1 MLVPL
6 VLTRQCTVRTRASD
20 AASLAPLRGTA
31 LSTCTSPPP
40 RARGRPGPARRR
52 RPQAAV
58 CVPPRATLMR
68 YDEISRQIKWGHAVR
83 SRPKYAYGDDEAAR
97 EAAGKAAL
105 LRAKK
110 SLSTGWAAR
119 LKKHP
124 HQATPAPGEAKCSA
138 SFLYGKDG
146 AGHDNGCLAPS
157 SYPLRAPIQS
167 ARSERPLPCL

>member
-1 MLVPL
+1 ML
-6 VLTRQCTVRTRASD
+6 RAQEDVRVYAELQSKQRA
-20 AASLAPLRGTA
+20 
-31 LSTCTSPPP
+31 
-40 RARGRPGPARRR
+40 
-52 RPQAAV
+52 
-58 CVPPRATLMR
+58 
-68 YDEISRQIKWGHAVR
+68 
-83 SRPKYAYGDDEAAR
+83 AYGDDEAAR